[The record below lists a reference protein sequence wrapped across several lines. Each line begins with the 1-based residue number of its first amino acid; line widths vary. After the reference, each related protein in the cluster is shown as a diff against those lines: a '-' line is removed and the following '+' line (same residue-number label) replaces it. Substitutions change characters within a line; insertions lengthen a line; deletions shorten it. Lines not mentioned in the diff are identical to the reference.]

1 MQIVKWKD
9 MYAYAFKTKENVV
22 MLVVSIFVSFN
33 KNRRTETGTRQYVV
47 RCVFIDIKLKT
58 FNE

>member
-1 MQIVKWKD
+1 